1 MPCARAEVTEQL
13 WNHFSPSSSAYV
25 PGIECRLSGW
35 NSSVFALDSIS
46 LLLLLCSVKQALT
59 STAWSQ
65 PLEHWDL
72 TLSL

>member
-1 MPCARAEVTEQL
+1 MPCTRAEVTEQL
-13 WNHFSPSSSAYV
+13 WNHVSPSSSAYV

-46 LLLLLCSVKQALT
+46 LLLQLGSVKQGLT
-59 STAWSQ
+59 STGWPQ

-72 TLSL
+72 KLSL